1 MADPVAWYD
10 ANAETAAARYER
22 VRPERLHGW
31 VAELL
36 PAAPATA
43 LDVACSSS
51 VASPTRTT
59 WNDPRAV
66 DPDGGALP
74 GALDASP

>member
-31 VAELL
+31 VAAGGAGDRARRRMLVERCI
-36 PAAPATA
+36 A
-43 LDVACSSS
+43 DEDH
-51 VASPTRTT
+51 